1 MLDRQV
7 GVQSPSMVPSIRRTG
22 ILTAL
27 LAAPALAYRFALV
40 YRQRA
45 GLPRR
50 RPGDLTPADRSLPYE
65 ETVVHSAA
73 DLPAWFIPARKGAKG
88 PGVVVVHGWESN
100 RDRTLPNAQ
109 VLHAAGFHVLTFD
122 VRGHGDNPPETLP
135 ISVAEF
141 RDDALAALDTLLAR
155 PEVTAGGFLGH
166 SLGAVG
172 AILAAAAAGNRC
184 AVLVSTSAPADPRRL
199 TRQTFRLAR
208 LPIPEPFATPLAELT
223 TRVYLRPRGH
233 AMGDLSASR
242 AVARYAG
249 PMLLVHGALDT
260 VVPPAHEARLE
271 AAARRGAA
279 QRVAAGKRA
288 GGPIETALIPEGQHS
303 WLYEHEDYRRLV
315 ARFLTEALKGPLEPR
330 YAADKAAKAV
340 DAVRVPEP
348 EEPFAAVAMRPGR
361 RRTIAELIG
370 SEPRAV
376 VVEDE

>member
-1 MLDRQV
+1 
-7 GVQSPSMVPSIRRTG
+7 MVPSIRRTG

-27 LAAPALAYRFALV
+27 LAAPALAYRFAVV

-50 RPGDLTPADRSLPYE
+50 RPGELTPADRGLPYE
-65 ETVVHSAA
+65 ETVVRTAVA
-73 DLPAWFIPARKGAKG
+73 ELPAWFIPARKGAKG
-88 PGVVVVHGWESN
+88 PGVVLVHGWESN

-155 PEVTAGGFLGH
+155 PEVTVGGFLGH

-172 AILAAAAAGNRC
+172 AILAAAAAGDRC
-184 AVLVSTSAPADPRRL
+184 SVLVSTSAPADPRRL

-249 PMLLVHGALDT
+249 PLLLVHGALDT

-279 QRVAAGKRA
+279 GRMAAGRRA

-330 YAADKAAKAV
+330 YAADRAAKAV
-340 DAVRVPEP
+340 DAMRVPEP

>member
-1 MLDRQV
+1 
-7 GVQSPSMVPSIRRTG
+7 MVPSIRRTG

-50 RPGDLTPADRSLPYE
+50 RPGELTPADRDLPYE
-65 ETVVHSAA
+65 ETIVRSAA
-73 DLPAWFIPARKGAKG
+73 HLPAWFIPARKGAKG
-88 PGVVVVHGWESN
+88 PGIVLVHGWESN

-122 VRGHGDNPPETLP
+122 VRGHGDNSPETLP
-135 ISVAEF
+135 LSVAEF

-172 AILAAAAAGNRC
+172 AILAAAAAGDRC
-184 AVLVSTSAPADPRRL
+184 SVLVSTSAPADPRRL

-249 PMLLVHGALDT
+249 PLLLVHGALDT

-279 QRVAAGKRA
+279 RRVAAGRRA

-303 WLYEHEDYRRLV
+303 WLYEHQDYRRLV

-330 YAADKAAKAV
+330 YAADRAAATV
-340 DAVRVPEP
+340 DAMRVPEP

-361 RRTIAELIG
+361 RRTIAELMG